1 MVIGVVRMKYVL
13 IYLAVIN
20 IIAFAMYG
28 IDKSKAEHNKWRI
41 SEKALI
47 LVAVFGGSIGAYSGM
62 QVFRHKT
69 KHLKFTIGVPV
80 IFVLQILLGIL
91 IWSI

>member
-1 MVIGVVRMKYVL
+1 MKYL
-13 IYLAVIN
+13 LLYLAVIN

-28 IDKSKAEHNKWRI
+28 IDKSKAKHNKWRI
-41 SEKALI
+41 SENALI

-62 QVFRHKT
+62 QIFRHKT
-69 KHLKFTIGVPV
+69 KHLKFTVGVPV

>member
-1 MVIGVVRMKYVL
+1 MKYLL

-28 IDKSKAEHNKWRI
+28 IDKSKATHDKWRI
-41 SEKALI
+41 SEKSLI
-47 LVAVFGGSIGAYSGM
+47 LVAVFGGSVGAYAGM

-69 KHLKFTIGVPV
+69 KHLKFTVGVPV
-80 IFVLQILLGIL
+80 IFVLQILLGVLILKIL
-91 IWSI
+91 I